1 LATYNIEEV
10 KQMKGITPIIS
21 IIVLLLI
28 TVSLAGAAYIFL
40 SNYMTGYTGQAIQ
53 ASGVCVGGTVAYV
66 TVTNMGTQAIDL
78 GSAECTQA
86 VPIPDGQQSGDCGD
100 ITVVRTDG
108 GSMYGA
114 YFEETSILA
123 GEPGKLYKG
132 VFRDPGCTTSGNPAR
147 CTYAFTRAGE
157 LQSTTVTVNCGG

>member
-1 LATYNIEEV
+1 
-10 KQMKGITPIIS
+10 MKGITPIIS

-28 TVSLAGAAYIFL
+28 TVSLAGAAYVFL

-53 ASGVCVGGTVAYV
+53 ASGVCVGGTEAYI

-78 GSAECTQA
+78 DATACIVTARITG
-86 VPIPDGQQSGDCGD
+86 QSGDCGD
-100 ITVVRTDG
+100 LTVVRTDG
-108 GSMYGA
+108 GSMNA

-132 VFRDPGCTTSGNPAR
+132 VFRDPACTTSGNPYR

-157 LQSTTVTVNCGG
+157 LQSTTVTVNCGGG